1 MLTIKSLLIVVLS
14 LLLLPSFSLADT
26 FVVTNL
32 NDPGAGSLR
41 QAIINSNLNL
51 GPDTIEFN

>member
-1 MLTIKSLLIVVLS
+1 MLNIKSFLSVILTIVLLSSIQ
-14 LLLLPSFSLADT
+14 SFADT

-41 QAIINSNLNL
+41 QAIVNSN
-51 GPDTIEFN
+51 